1 MNCRLMEKEVFPKS
15 DVQETFKKFILV
27 QLYTDKKTEPYITNQ
42 NILKSY
48 GTVANPLYVL
58 LKSDGTFVAQSGYQT
73 QYRSNSSLFVDFL
86 KKAL

>member
-1 MNCRLMEKEVFPKS
+1 MEKLVFPKPE
-15 DVQETFKKFILV
+15 VQEMFNKFILV

-42 NILKSY
+42 NILKSF

-58 LKSDGTFVAQSGYQT
+58 LKSDGSYVAQSGYQN
-73 QYRSNSSLFVDFL
+73 QYRSNTSLFIDFL